1 MQNNEQPSAMKIR
14 QNIQEFMTYTITDKE
29 FNEDDVELINV
40 DIELDNLDWVFHN
53 YKIINLTDI
62 HIGQW
67 IQPEY
72 LDNLVEYINT
82 LNSDMIVLT
91 GDYVSYILDGYE
103 NDLEKS
109 LKKLKAKDAK
119 LAVLGNHDHWMG
131 AEKIRK
137 ILKNADII
145 DLSNDVYILEKG
157 DSSINIAGVDSCTV
171 GKDDLNK
178 IIAKIPDDNPCILL
192 VHEPDF
198 AEKSS
203 KTNKFDLQISGHS
216 HGGQLIIPMIETTP
230 FRGANSQKYPVGK
243 YKVGNMIQYT
253 SRGLGTNSFR
263 LRINCKPEIT
273 IFTLKTTKKKKIN
286 VEDEIND

>member
-91 GDYVSYILDGYE
+91 GDYV
-103 NDLEKS
+103 
-109 LKKLKAKDAK
+109 
-119 LAVLGNHDHWMG
+119 
-131 AEKIRK
+131 
-137 ILKNADII
+137 
-145 DLSNDVYILEKG
+145 
-157 DSSINIAGVDSCTV
+157 C
-171 GKDDLNK
+171 
-178 IIAKIPDDNPCILL
+178 
-192 VHEPDF
+192 
-198 AEKSS
+198 
-203 KTNKFDLQISGHS
+203 
-216 HGGQLIIPMIETTP
+216 
-230 FRGANSQKYPVGK
+230 
-243 YKVGNMIQYT
+243 
-253 SRGLGTNSFR
+253 
-263 LRINCKPEIT
+263 
-273 IFTLKTTKKKKIN
+273 
-286 VEDEIND
+286 

>member
-137 ILKNADII
+137 IPVHEGSAMTDQAA
-145 DLSNDVYILEKG
+145 SARLE
-157 DSSINIAGVDSCTV
+157 
-171 GKDDLNK
+171 
-178 IIAKIPDDNPCILL
+178 LL
-192 VHEPDF
+192 VFSDDATVRQEVIDGVGRRPAKGLPLVSWTEAALRDR
-198 AEKSS
+198 KS
-203 KTNKFDLQISGHS
+203 
-216 HGGQLIIPMIETTP
+216 
-230 FRGANSQKYPVGK
+230 V
-243 YKVGNMIQYT
+243 V
-253 SRGLGTNSFR
+253 
-263 LRINCKPEIT
+263 
-273 IFTLKTTKKKKIN
+273 
-286 VEDEIND
+286 

>member
-72 LDNLVEYINT
+72 LDNLVKYINT

-91 GDYVSYILDGYE
+91 GDYVSYILEGYE

-131 AEKIRK
+131 AEKIRR
-137 ILKNADII
+137 ILKNANIT
-145 DLSNDVYILEKG
+145 DLSNDVYILKKG
-157 DSSINIAGVDSCTV
+157 I
-171 GKDDLNK
+171 
-178 IIAKIPDDNPCILL
+178 
-192 VHEPDF
+192 H
-198 AEKSS
+198 
-203 KTNKFDLQISGHS
+203 
-216 HGGQLIIPMIETTP
+216 QLILQGLIVAQWVKMI
-230 FRGANSQKYPVGK
+230 
-243 YKVGNMIQYT
+243 
-253 SRGLGTNSFR
+253 
-263 LRINCKPEIT
+263 
-273 IFTLKTTKKKKIN
+273 
-286 VEDEIND
+286 